1 MQLSSCKYFWDSHV
15 CLLIN
20 KWATCDIY
28 FFHSSFWFLS
38 HPYWVVLTHPGE
50 AATQW
55 TSELLRIHS
64 APMVMAYDAWSLWDT
79 KVMLHLALLCL
90 SGLHSMR
97 SLSVVLAFTHIQ
109 EDFGENS
116 FYFILCSQLNFSLGE
131 IRVHRELSRGQS
143 QVVNTT
149 PCPEVAFPSH
159 AWFST
164 SCEDGNFTLTAP
176 LSLIPMDSWWAWLP
190 HFSRHVQSILV

>member
-28 FFHSSFWFLS
+28 FFHSSLCFLS

-55 TSELLRIHS
+55 MSEFLRIHS

-90 SGLHSMR
+90 SGLRSMR
-97 SLSVVLAFTHIQ
+97 SLSVVLAFTLISKRIWGKTA
-109 EDFGENS
+109 FTS
-116 FYFILCSQLNFSLGE
+116 FF
-131 IRVHRELSRGQS
+131 VHSS
-143 QVVNTT
+143 I
-149 PCPEVAFPSH
+149 FPWERYESIGSW
-159 AWFST
+159 AGDKAKWL
-164 SCEDGNFTLTAP
+164 TLHLA
-176 LSLIPMDSWWAWLP
+176 
-190 HFSRHVQSILV
+190 QK